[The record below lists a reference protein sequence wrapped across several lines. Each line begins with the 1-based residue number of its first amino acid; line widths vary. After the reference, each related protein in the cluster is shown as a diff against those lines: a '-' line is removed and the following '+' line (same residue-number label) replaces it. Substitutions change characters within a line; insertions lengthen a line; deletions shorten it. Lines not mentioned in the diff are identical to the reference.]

1 MENTT
6 IKTGFV
12 AVVGRPNAGKSS
24 LANWIL
30 GEKISLVSKKANATR
45 KRSFLI
51 YMYKKH
57 QIIFIDTPG
66 IHEKERLLNQFMLEE
81 ALKAIGD
88 CEVILF
94 LVPVT
99 DNTQDYQKFLSL
111 HVKTPHIVVLTKVDM
126 VKNDFLLQ
134 KMTEYQQFQDK
145 FQALIPMSIKKGGS
159 RDSLCDEIVKHL
171 PIHPHLYDPEIL
183 TTQNMREIYK
193 EFIREAIF
201 EQTSEEIPYFCDV
214 LVDDVKESEEI
225 DRVYATIITE
235 KNSQK
240 GIVIGKGGLT
250 LKRIGKNA
258 RFLMEKINAK
268 KIFLK
273 LQVTVRENWS
283 KNKQNL
289 KELGYIFD

>member
-1 MENTT
+1 MNTE

-30 GEKISLVSKKANATR
+30 GEKIALVSKKANATR

-51 YMYKKH
+51 HMHQNH

-88 CEVILF
+88 CDLILF
-94 LVPVT
+94 LAPAS
-99 DNTQDYQKFLSL
+99 DDLRDYEKFLSL
-111 HVKTPHIVVLTKVDM
+111 HVNTPHIVILTKTDM
-126 VKNDFLLQ
+126 ISNEKLLEKIQQYQ
-134 KMTEYQQFQDK
+134 KYQENFK
-145 FQALIPMSIKKGGS
+145 ALIPLSIKKGSS
-159 RDSLCDEIVKHL
+159 RDLLNDEIVKYL
-171 PIHPHLYDPEIL
+171 PTHPHLYDAQIL
-183 TTQNMREIYK
+183 TTQTMREIYK

-214 LVDDVKESEEI
+214 LVNKVEENATI
-225 DRVYATIITE
+225 DKVYATIITE
-235 KNSQK
+235 KGSQK
-240 GIVIGKGGLT
+240 GIIIGKNGAT
-250 LKRIGKNA
+250 LKRIGKHA
-258 RFLMEKINAK
+258 RILMEQLNEK

-273 LQVTVRENWS
+273 LQVIVKENWS
-283 KNKQNL
+283 KNLKNL
-289 KELGYIFD
+289 NELGYFLD